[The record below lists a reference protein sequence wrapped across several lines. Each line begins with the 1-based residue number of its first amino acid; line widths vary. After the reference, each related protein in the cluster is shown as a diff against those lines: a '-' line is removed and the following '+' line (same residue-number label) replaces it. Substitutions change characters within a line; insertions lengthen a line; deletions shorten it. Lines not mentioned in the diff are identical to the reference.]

1 MGPAPY
7 CHVCLHLRQQRIF
20 TIVLNIFVFIITTII
35 SVVIVIFVNIIICMI
50 IIVIITIIIIIC
62 MIIIIITIIS
72 GQGWGKLCPLL
83 MRVTLAI
90 FKDQQSLNKI
100 TGQVIISEVN
110 ISPKNL
116 YFFTDHKNGPA

>member
-1 MGPAPY
+1 MMFNGG
-7 CHVCLHLRQQRIF
+7 VGHLVHHYHLYDHHHHHHNHQRAG
-20 TIVLNIFVFIITTII
+20 L
-35 SVVIVIFVNIIICMI
+35 
-50 IIVIITIIIIIC
+50 
-62 MIIIIITIIS
+62 
-72 GQGWGKLCPLL
+72 GQTLSSPDAAS
-83 MRVTLAI
+83 VTLAI